1 MVSSTFLHSLADLG
15 ISRSAIATG
24 AALFF
29 AGFLARGLVS
39 RRLRRAVVASPR
51 SRVLDRLSKDEL
63 AKLPYPLDA
72 LPGARDVQSPA
83 GSIRVYEFG
92 PENGRKVLLIHGVST
107 PCLALGGVAHGLV
120 EKGCRV
126 MLFDL

>member
-1 MVSSTFLHSLADLG
+1 LEDLG
-15 ISRSAIATG
+15 ISPSAIATG
-24 AALFF
+24 AALF
-29 AGFLARGLVS
+29 ATGFLVRGLLS
-39 RRLRRAVVASPR
+39 KRLRRTVVLSPR
-51 SRVLDRLSKDEL
+51 SHVLDNLSSEEL
-63 AKLPYPLDA
+63 ARLPYPLDS

-92 PENGRKVLLIHGVST
+92 PEDGRKVLLIHGIST
-107 PCLALGGVAHGLV
+107 PCLALGGVAHGLA

>member
-1 MVSSTFLHSLADLG
+1 MAFWPSARSWEDLG
-15 ISRSAIATG
+15 ISRSAIASG
-24 AALFF
+24 VALFV
-29 AGFLARGLVS
+29 AGVLARGLLHKS
-39 RRLRRAVVASPR
+39 LRRNVVPSPR
-51 SRVLDRLSKDEL
+51 SHLLDSLSQDEL
-63 AKLPYPLDA
+63 SRLPYPLDS
-72 LPGARDVQSPA
+72 LPGARDIQSPA

-92 PENGRKVLLIHGVST
+92 PEAGRKVLLIHGIST

>member
-1 MVSSTFLHSLADLG
+1 MAPWTFPRSLVDFG
-15 ISRSAIATG
+15 ISRSAIAAGT
-24 AALFF
+24 ALFV
-29 AGFLARGLVS
+29 AGFIARGLVS
-39 RRLRRAVVASPR
+39 RRIRRAVVASPR
-51 SRVLDRLSKDEL
+51 SRILDRLSEDEL

-107 PCLALGGVAHGLV
+107 PCLALGGVAHGLA

>member
-1 MVSSTFLHSLADLG
+1 MASWTLSRSLEDLG
-15 ISRSAIATG
+15 ISRSAIASG
-24 AALFF
+24 AALFV
-29 AGFLARGLVS
+29 AGFLARGLIN

-51 SRVLDRLSKDEL
+51 SRVLDRLSEDEL

-83 GSIRVYEFG
+83 GSLRVYEFG

-107 PCLALGGVAHGLV
+107 PCLALGGVAHGLA